1 LREFNM
7 VYTQVE
13 DAVVHRDWIRRT
25 TDGRAP
31 PTSLDTP
38 WRPMHYPDAIP
49 RDAFDEVIVGHDPAG
64 KGRDRFAFVT
74 VGQVT
79 HMPEDLPESLRHI
92 ALTEDGDHEPVHIRH
107 ILDVWQAADVPPS
120 RWRSKLEALYD
131 RYHPDE
137 IAIESNLNATWTA
150 DDDAMPR
157 RVKQAIAPVPTTRS
171 KHSWKDGVPSI
182 GSDIETGRYR
192 FYDDGADDCR
202 TEELV
207 TALTSIQM
215 AEGELQGH
223 TPDLVMALY
232 MTHKRLSSGH
242 ISSSS
247 TDMRY
252 GRDEDGK
259 RRERNDRDKRRELKD
274 SEVGQAILNRRDDM
288 F

>member
-1 LREFNM
+1 
-7 VYTQVE
+7 
-13 DAVVHRDWIRRT
+13 
-25 TDGRAP
+25 
-31 PTSLDTP
+31 
-38 WRPMHYPDAIP
+38 
-49 RDAFDEVIVGHDPAG
+49 
-64 KGRDRFAFVT
+64 
-74 VGQVT
+74 
-79 HMPEDLPESLRHI
+79 MPEDLPESLRHI

-120 RWRSKLEALYD
+120 RWRGKLEALHD
-131 RYHPDE
+131 RYRPDE

-157 RVKQAIAPVPTTRS
+157 RVKRCIEPVPTTRS

-192 FYDDGADDCR
+192 FYDDGSDDCR

-232 MTHKRLSSGH
+232 MAHKELTDPSGDLTVSRTNLKH
-242 ISSSS
+242 
-247 TDMRY
+247 
-252 GRDEDGK
+252 GRANAEQEQK
-259 RRERNDRDKRRELKD
+259 DRDTKAALQE
-274 SEVGQAILNRRDDM
+274 SEVGQAILENQRRQEGYYR
-288 F
+288 